1 MKIQITVLALVCL
14 VQLGYS
20 QEESKILFL
29 GNSYTY
35 YNDLPGIL
43 VDLAANAGQDLTESS
58 NTPGG
63 ASLQGHSSNNTTLNL
78 IAQGDWDFVVLQDQS
93 QMPSFPEGQ
102 FMADSYEY
110 AQELNQAIL
119 GANPCTETV
128 FYMTW
133 GRENGDASNCPNWP
147 PVCTYE
153 GMDDLL
159 AERYQLMA
167 TDFSGI
173 VSPVGKVWRYLRD
186 NELNVDLYNSDES
199 HPSMA
204 GSYAAAVTFF
214 TTIYRMDPTIL
225 TENSGLDAL
234 TAETIREAV
243 KQVVYLDLQA
253 HLIGTYDIQ
262 PAFEVIIYENTGDLE
277 FINTSIN
284 ATQYTWNIN
293 GEEFSSEDVYY
304 TADYQEVQVTL
315 TAENVCGTSTS
326 EVMTYGFG
334 NSIEEKEVS
343 PLLVYPNPVKD
354 NVSFNKTV
362 ERVQIK
368 DYQGKELETLTVN
381 DNQVNL
387 EHLSPGKYLLLCFT
401 LEGEFTFE
409 MIKE

>member
-1 MKIQITVLALVCL
+1 MKSIILCLLFSLLSLNSFSQNKVLF
-14 VQLGYS
+14 
-20 QEESKILFL
+20 I

-102 FMADSYEY
+102 FMTDSYPY
-110 AQELNQAIL
+110 AEELNQAIL

-167 TDFSGI
+167 TDFGGI

-186 NELNVDLYNSDES
+186 NELDLDLYNSDES

-214 TTIYRMDPTIL
+214 TTIYRIDPTIL
-225 TENSGLDAL
+225 TEDSGLDAL

-262 PAFEVIIYENTGDLE
+262 PAFEVIIHENTGDIE
-277 FINTSIN
+277 FINTSLN

-304 TADYQEVQVTL
+304 TADYQEVQVML
-315 TAENVCGTSTS
+315 TAENGCGTSTS
-326 EVMTYGFG
+326 EVMTYGFV
-334 NSIEEKEVS
+334 NSVEEKEVS

-354 NVSFNKTV
+354 NVSFNKIV
-362 ERVQIK
+362 ERVQII

-381 DNQVNL
+381 DNQVNV
-387 EHLSPGKYLLLCFT
+387 EHLSPGKYLLLCVT
-401 LEGEFTFE
+401 VEGEFTFE
-409 MIKE
+409 IIKE